1 MWRAL
6 VALCGIVLWGC
17 GEEAVPY
24 DRNAMLTSVA
34 ERLALPAHE
43 VLATRA
49 QTLEAAAE
57 AACADGAMSEAELG
71 EVRAAWWGARQAM
84 ELLAAFSVGPWR
96 TAGLGAMLDR
106 WPTNDVEIE
115 RLVGGDAALD
125 DSLLATLG
133 ANKRGLP
140 ALEYLLWGAQVS
152 GRRCALT
159 ALLAKDVSASADAL
173 LAGWS
178 GEGGFARQLGQAGR
192 VEGMYANAQEAL
204 GDLANVAVAA
214 LEMIVGTQLGKPL
227 GLTTGGAG
235 RPELA
240 ECFRSRRSLE
250 VVRLNLESAW
260 RLYAGAEGGVG
271 LGDMVRARSSGADG
285 RMRAAFEAAFV
296 ALDALGGSP
305 GGLEQ
310 AVVSDRAS
318 VEAAREAI
326 RAVLRLWKTEVIG
339 ALGVTLTFNDND
351 GD

>member
-1 MWRAL
+1 
-6 VALCGIVLWGC
+6 
-17 GEEAVPY
+17 
-24 DRNAMLTSVA
+24 MLTSVA
-34 ERLALPAHE
+34 EQLALPAHE

-49 QTLEAAAE
+49 QTLEMAAE
-57 AACADGAMSEAELG
+57 AACADGVMSEAELG
-71 EVRAAWWGARQAM
+71 EVRAAWWGARQAL
-84 ELLAAFSVGPWR
+84 EALPAFSVGPWR
-96 TAGLGAMLDR
+96 TAGLGALLDR
-106 WPTNDVEIE
+106 WPTDDVEIE
-115 RLVGGDAALD
+115 RLVSGDAALD
-125 DSLLATLG
+125 DALLATLG

-140 ALEYLLWGAQVS
+140 AVEYVLWGSADVS
-152 GRRCALT
+152 GRRCALA
-159 ALLAKDVSASADAL
+159 ALLTRDVSASADAL

-204 GDLANVAVAA
+204 GELANVAVAA

-271 LGDMVRARSSGADG
+271 LGDMVRSRNSGADG

-296 ALDALGGSP
+296 ALDALEGSP

-310 AVVSDRAS
+310 AVVSDRAR

-326 RAVLRLWKTEVIG
+326 REVLRLWKTEVIG